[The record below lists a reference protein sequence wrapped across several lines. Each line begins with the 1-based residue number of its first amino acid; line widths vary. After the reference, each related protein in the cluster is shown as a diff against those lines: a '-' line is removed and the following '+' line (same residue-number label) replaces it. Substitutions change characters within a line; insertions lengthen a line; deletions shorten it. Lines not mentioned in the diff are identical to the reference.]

1 MSMNKT
7 EQVKTTVEIRAQIL
21 VSIEDAA
28 RLLGIGRTLMLEIRD
43 DGKIPEK
50 RLKTK
55 PMFRVKD
62 LERFADDPEHFIGEH
77 REIRRTKPFKKRV
90 TP

>member
-1 MSMNKT
+1 MNKT
-7 EQVKTTVEIRAQIL
+7 DQVKTTVEIRAQIL

-62 LERFADDPEHFIGEH
+62 LEKFADDPDHFIGKHQEVKLA
-77 REIRRTKPFKKRV
+77 KPFKKRI